1 MRARMVAILKT
12 LDKDNSFQIRL
23 MQINADVCNRL
34 ITTKY
39 NTYFNVIFVMLA
51 IQKRHVL

>member
-39 NTYFNVIFVMLA
+39 NTYFNVIFVMFA